1 MRPNWYNYAMKKL
14 ISLFI
19 TCLLCS
25 ITSALASDEAS
36 LNQAISSLNARAT
49 TDADKKLVLKA
60 VSQQTRVPEKTLRS
74 QMSATHLGYGELL
87 TVNSVAE
94 GSGKDLNAVLA
105 MKKGKGWASLSKE
118 LKVDSSSIVIRLG
131 NAEKTVQASRA
142 APRAQNAQRGRSG
155 NAQGPQGGGS
165 TDAGGSMRGRP

>member
-1 MRPNWYNYAMKKL
+1 MKEL
-14 ISLFI
+14 ISLLV

-74 QMSATHLGYGELL
+74 QMNATHLSYGELL
-87 TVNSVAE
+87 TADSIVE

-105 MKKGKGWASLSKE
+105 MRKGKDWASLSKE
-118 LKVDSSSIVIRLG
+118 LRVDPDSIVSRLRS
-131 NAEKTVQASRA
+131 AEDTVRATQAA
-142 APRAQNAQRGRSG
+142 TRAQNTQR
-155 NAQGPQGGGS
+155 AQGFKRGSSYGPQ
-165 TDAGGSMRGRP
+165 AGGPMGNTNNRGPR

>member
-1 MRPNWYNYAMKKL
+1 MKKL

-94 GSGKDLNAVLA
+94 GSGKDLNAVLV

-118 LKVDSSSIVIRLG
+118 LKVDPGSIVIRLR

-142 APRAQNAQRGRSG
+142 APRPQNAQGGRSG
-155 NAQGPQGGGS
+155 NAPGPQAGGPM
-165 TDAGGSMRGRP
+165 DAGTSMRAVVP